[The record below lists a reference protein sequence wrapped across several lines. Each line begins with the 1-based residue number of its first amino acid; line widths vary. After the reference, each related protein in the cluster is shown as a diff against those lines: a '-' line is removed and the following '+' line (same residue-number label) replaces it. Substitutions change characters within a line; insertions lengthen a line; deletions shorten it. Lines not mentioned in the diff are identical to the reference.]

1 MRPRIVVVAG
11 PTASGKT
18 ALAVELAERLGGE
31 IIGADSVQIYRDFDI
46 GSAKPT
52 AEELR
57 GVRHALIDAI
67 DPREPIDA
75 MIYARMADE
84 AIAETASRGKAPIV
98 TGGTGLW
105 LRALLR
111 GLVDLPEP
119 DPGIRARLMRQI
131 DERGASALHA
141 ELAKIDPIAA
151 ADIHEN
157 DAFRI
162 VRALEVFE
170 QTGKPVGEIRRE
182 HALGAPRYDAYFF
195 VLDHDLDELTPRI
208 EARLEAMFAAGWV
221 DEVKRLRETYGEAVR
236 AFGSVGYKELL
247 AHVRGEIDL
256 DEAKRLIRKATRIY
270 ARRQRTWFRNEKG
283 VRARGRAEALL
294 EGRELLDFLEGR

>member
-1 MRPRIVVVAG
+1 VSEKILVIAG

-18 ALAVELAERLGGE
+18 ALALELAKRLGGE
-31 IIGADSVQIYRDFDI
+31 IIGADSVQIYQGFDI

-52 AEELR
+52 PEELS
-57 GVRHALIDAI
+57 GVPHALIDAI
-67 DPREPIDA
+67 DPREPVDA
-75 MIYARMADE
+75 MIFAKMADD
-84 AIAETASRGKAPIV
+84 AISAAIERGRLPIV

-119 DPGIRARLMRQI
+119 DQAIRDRLMREI
-131 DERGASALHA
+131 ESRGAPALHA
-141 ELAKIDPIAA
+141 ELARIDPLAA
-151 ADIHEN
+151 ANIHEN

-170 QTGKPVGEIRRE
+170 QTGERVGEIRRA
-182 HALGAPRYDAYFF
+182 HALGAPRYGAFFF
-195 VLDHDLDELTPRI
+195 VLDPSLDELTPRI
-208 EARLEAMFAAGWV
+208 EARIAAMFEAGWL
-221 DEVKRLRETYGEAVR
+221 EEAKRLRETYGDHVR

-247 AHVRGEIDL
+247 AHLRGEISL

-270 ARRQRTWFRNEKG
+270 ARRQRTWFRNEEG
-283 VRARGRAEALL
+283 VTLRGRAEDLTDSEALV
-294 EGRELLDFLEGR
+294 EFLGER

>member
-1 MRPRIVVVAG
+1 VSPKIVVIAG

-18 ALAVELAERLGGE
+18 ALALELARRFDGE
-31 IIGADSVQIYRDFDI
+31 IIGADSVQIYRGFDI

-52 AEELR
+52 PAELS
-57 GVRHALIDAI
+57 GVPHALIDAI

-75 MIYARMADE
+75 MIFARMADE
-84 AIAETASRGKAPIV
+84 AIASALSREKLPIV

-119 DPGIRARLMRQI
+119 DPEIRARLMS
-131 DERGASALHA
+131 EVESRGAPSLHA
-141 ELAKIDPIAA
+141 LLSRIDPLAA
-151 ADIHEN
+151 EDIHEN

-170 QTGKPVGEIRRE
+170 QTGRRVGELRRA
-182 HALGAPRYDAYFF
+182 HALGAPRYDAFFF
-195 VLDHDLDELTPRI
+195 VLDPSLEELTPRI

-221 DEVKRLRETYGEAVR
+221 EEVKGLRETYGQDVR
-236 AFGSVGYKELL
+236 PFGSVGYKELL
-247 AHVRGEIDL
+247 AHVCGEISL
-256 DEAKRLIRKATRIY
+256 DEARRLVRKSTRIY
-270 ARRQRTWFRNEKG
+270 ARRQKTWFRNEPG
-283 VRARGRAEALL
+283 VTMRGTPTDLLATEALA
-294 EGRELLDFLEGR
+294 DFVSRR